1 MIELQLQSTWA
12 SYSLSSIFPHMV
24 DLCMSIHALYCT
36 DFSLNVRWNAQFHGG
51 SLDSLVDLAAMKL
64 TNTEPLKTD
73 NMDHVLAVL
82 SHQLCIDPIMTSS
95 EATKLADRS
104 IAGHMRILTGFSC
117 EGKNFHT
124 SCPSEPLLTLAAVDL
139 LHNER
144 DSGFLGQ
151 ILNTHQ

>member
-73 NMDHVLAVL
+73 NMKVYDIEDKCSSTNVHRLVVTKTF
-82 SHQLCIDPIMTSS
+82 QYPDTQPLCD
-95 EATKLADRS
+95 TK
-104 IAGHMRILTGFSC
+104 
-117 EGKNFHT
+117 GKDYN
-124 SCPSEPLLTLAAVDL
+124 DQ
-139 LHNER
+139 R
-144 DSGFLGQ
+144 
-151 ILNTHQ
+151 